1 MKYVYAGKEIFP
13 VVEIY
18 HDLIPYISGI
28 TEKQFYMDAEK
39 CADAWQASEDALQA
53 YFGEYCPTRTPG
65 AAPLSYGH
73 LVSIGAPCTLLED
86 SEPNIRPFAA
96 DIDEAIYILKQTRG
110 IDFGV
115 HAMCRHYMEMNRY
128 LQSRFPTRNI
138 APLSGYG
145 FEGVITSAVLMRGQD
160 VFVDMYEEPEKTREF
175 LSLLNESIID
185 FCFWSS
191 RVNGQEPVS
200 SFGSYLCD
208 DFAALIPPKLW
219 EVFVTPYWD
228 RYYSARS
235 TGSYRFLHCEGLSKA
250 HLPHLKFAKI
260 TRYQPSVSEKLSL
273 NDVRESLDIPFDWL
287 LYAWKVTE
295 MSDSELQNWV
305 DEVVQA
311 GIFKIRTQIGKYA
324 WMSSK
329 QDRILAFMKAFEK
342 YRVE

>member
-1 MKYVYAGKEIFP
+1 MKYVYAGREIYP

-18 HDLIPYISGI
+18 HDLIPYIAGI

-53 YFGEYCPTRTPG
+53 YFGAYCPTRVPG

-73 LVSIGAPCTLLED
+73 LVSIGAPYTLLED
-86 SEPNIRPFAA
+86 SEPNIKPFAK
-96 DIDEAIYILKQTRG
+96 DIDEALYIIKQARG
-110 IDFGV
+110 TDFGA
-115 HAMCRHYMEMNRY
+115 HEMCRHYIEVNRY
-128 LQSRFPTRNI
+128 LQTRFPSRNI
-138 APLSGYG
+138 PPLSGYG
-145 FEGVITSAVLMRGQD
+145 FEGVVTSAVLMRGQD

-175 LSLLNESIID
+175 FCLLNESIID
-185 FCFWSS
+185 FCLWSS
-191 RVNGQEPVS
+191 RMNGQEPVS

-219 EVFVTPYWD
+219 EEFVTPFWD

-250 HLPHLKFAKI
+250 HLSHLRFAKI
-260 TRYQPSVSEKLSL
+260 TRFQPSVSEKLTL
-273 NDVRESLDIPFDWL
+273 DDVSEMLDIPFDWL
-287 LYAWKVTE
+287 LYAWKVTN
-295 MSDSELQNWV
+295 MSDDEIREWV
-305 DEVVQA
+305 DTTVKA

-324 WMSSK
+324 WMTGK

-342 YRVE
+342 YRIE